1 MNINS
6 LSLLDEMVQVT
17 PEVMRML
24 DEILEKEM
32 TKDDPKWA
40 AAMASLTVSEIV
52 RIKLSRRQHRAN
64 ENGS

>member
-24 DEILEKEM
+24 DGLLEKEM

-40 AAMASLTVSEIV
+40 AAMASLTVSGIV
-52 RIKLSRRQHRAN
+52 RIKSSRRQHRAN